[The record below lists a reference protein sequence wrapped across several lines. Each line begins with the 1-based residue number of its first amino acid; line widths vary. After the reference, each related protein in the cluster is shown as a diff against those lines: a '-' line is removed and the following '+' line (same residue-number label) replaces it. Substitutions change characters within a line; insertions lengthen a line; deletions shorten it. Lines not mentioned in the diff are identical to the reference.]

1 MKYISEEIKK
11 VISDKSEERYPYIVI
26 IIECNEQGTNLN
38 AESAMTGNPIILKGL
53 LSFLDNAYDEISEK
67 ILSKGLSPDIQDK
80 YDRMMDILNEIELL
94 NPEENDK
101 LLLKYFPNGK
111 ISSITTDTLNALTKE
126 AEELLDKL
134 KGNSGNIKFI
144 S

>member
-1 MKYISEEIKK
+1 MRYISDEIKK
-11 VISDKSEERYPYIVI
+11 VISDKSEERHPYIVI
-26 IIECNEQGTNLN
+26 IMECNEQGTNLN
-38 AESAMTGNPIILKGL
+38 VESAMTGNPIILKGL

-67 ILSKGLSPDIQDK
+67 ILSKGTSTEAQDK
-80 YDRMMDILNEIELL
+80 LDHMMDILNEIESL

-101 LLLKYFPNGK
+101 LLIKYFPNGK
-111 ISSITTDTLNALTKE
+111 VSSISIDTLNKLTKE

-144 S
+144 G